1 MVGGH
6 GMEGVGVRV
15 YWSGCLGQKD
25 YSVEAML
32 GMVPNNAG
40 MSEVCICTD
49 MNECPVDGQ

>member
-1 MVGGH
+1 VVGGH